1 MTLYIFGFPQ
11 SFGCDRACNDLTRF
25 PVDAFFFI
33 FVLCVGDDD
42 DESPVMKIARAFLKE
57 TIRSART
64 LEFSLPIR
72 RMPSLRTCAGPSFL
86 GCLRRREYIMMS
98 PSLSSPFDRV

>member
-86 GCLRRREYIMMS
+86 GCLRRHI
-98 PSLSSPFDRV
+98 LVVVNRVHFLDIKR

>member
-1 MTLYIFGFPQ
+1 ML
-11 SFGCDRACNDLTRF
+11 
-25 PVDAFFFI
+25 FFFF

-86 GCLRRREYIMMS
+86 GCLRTGVREKEKVETKGESVTKSRR
-98 PSLSSPFDRV
+98 